1 MTQDETMT
9 SLLAALAAMEAMEKD
24 KSEWL
29 KGWRSDYDRL
39 KLDVAR
45 YRRKLSGEDTQL
57 ELGE

>member
-1 MTQDETMT
+1 
-9 SLLAALAAMEAMEKD
+9 MEAMEKD